1 MTSGTIWLGHRDGN
15 SNVGVPLDVRRLIE
29 SRLLVQA
36 NSGGGKSW
44 LLRRILEQTHGA
56 VQHLVIDPEGEFATL
71 REQHGYVVAAAGSG
85 GDCPVEPRS
94 AHLLA
99 RKLMELRVSAILDIY
114 ELKQHERIT
123 FVERFLTALVNL
135 PKKLWRPVLVV
146 VDEAHVFCPEKGK
159 ATSGAAVVDLATRG
173 RKRGMCAVLATQR
186 LSKLR
191 KDAAAELNNVLIGRT
206 GLDVDMAR
214 AGDALGLPSR
224 ADRLELRDLDPGE
237 FFAFGPAIADGK
249 GIHRLKVGQVQTSH
263 PTTGSRL
270 ATEPPP
276 PTDEI
281 KAVLSELASLPEAA
295 AQEARDIESLR
306 RDNASLKRRVRQLEK
321 AGGVDETEVARQVD
335 IATASLHADLNFER
349 SRSTGL
355 QELVVGW
362 EQYAD
367 DLDRASEALRSLQSQ
382 RPATTETIDERRR
395 EIPPARVGSTR
406 APPKSLHDV
415 PAGGSDRASDL
426 VANLSR
432 PQQAILDSL
441 ATLSAMGV
449 DPVKRTHVAAFAGA
463 SPRSSAFTNNLGRL
477 RSCGLIDYPGSGLV
491 SLTVNGRT
499 LAAPSVAV
507 SSLAALRDR
516 WFEMVTEPQARI
528 LRVVFAAWPAG
539 VGRHGLAAAADASPR
554 SSAFA
559 NNLGP
564 LRSLGLVTYLIAPD
578 GSERQVRASDDLFDA
593 VEMAS

>member
-1 MTSGTIWLGHRDGN
+1 MTD
-15 SNVGVPLDVRRLIE
+15 RLIE
-29 SRLLVQA
+29 LGLSAGGQTLRLDVSRLVETRLLVQA

-44 LLRRILEQTHGA
+44 LLRRLLEQTHGA
-56 VQHLVIDPEGEFATL
+56 IQHLVIDPEGEFATL
-71 REQHGYVVAAAGSG
+71 RERYGYVLASAGDG

-99 RKLMELRVSAILDIY
+99 RKLMEIRMSAVLDIY

-135 PKKLWRPVLVV
+135 PKKLWHPVLVV

-214 AGDALGLPSR
+214 AGDALGLPAR
-224 ADRLELRDLDPGE
+224 ADRLVLRDLDPGE

-249 GIHRLKVGQVQTSH
+249 GIHRLQVGDVQTSH

-295 AQEARDIESLR
+295 AKEAQDVERLR
-306 RDNASLKRRVRQLEK
+306 RDKASLRRRVRQLERTT
-321 AGGVDETEVARQVD
+321 GPDEAAVEA
-335 IATASLHADLNFER
+335 ATAALQADLDSER

-355 QELVVGW
+355 QEMVVGW

-367 DLDRASEALRSLQSQ
+367 DLDRASEALRSVQSQ
-382 RPATTETIDERRR
+382 RPD
-395 EIPPARVGSTR
+395 
-406 APPKSLHDV
+406 PPKSLDDRRHEIPRERVDTTPALGKSSHDD
-415 PAGGSDRASDL
+415 PASVGDRVTDPLSDL
-426 VANLSR
+426 TR
-432 PQQAILDSL
+432 PQQAILDGM
-441 ATLSAMGV
+441 ATLSVMGV

-477 RSCGLIDYPGSGLV
+477 RSCGLIDYPSSGLV
-491 SLTVNGRT
+491 SLTIDGRT
-499 LAAPSVAV
+499 VAAPTDALP
-507 SSLAALRDR
+507 SLDALRDR
-516 WFEMVTEPQARI
+516 WLGLVTDPQARI
-528 LRVVFAAWPAG
+528 LRIVFAAWPAG
-539 VGRHGLAAAADASPR
+539 IGRDGLAAAADASPR

-559 NNLGP
+559 NNLGR
-564 LRSLGLVTYLIAPD
+564 LRSLGLVTYLVAPD
-578 GSERQVRASDDLFDA
+578 GSERQVRASDDLFNA
-593 VEMAS
+593 AETLS

>member
-1 MTSGTIWLGHRDGN
+1 MPDQIDLGRHADGRTLQ
-15 SNVGVPLDVRRLIE
+15 LDVPHLIE

-44 LLRRILEQTHGA
+44 LLRRLLEQTHGA

-71 REQHGYVVAAAGSG
+71 RERYGYVLAAAGDG

-114 ELKQHERIT
+114 ELKQHERIA

-135 PKKLWRPVLVV
+135 SKRLWHPVLVV

-214 AGDALGLPSR
+214 AGDALGLPTR
-224 ADRLELRDLDPGE
+224 ADRMALRDLDPGE

-249 GIHRLKVGQVQTSH
+249 GIHRLQVGDVQTSH

-270 ATEPPP
+270 AIEPPP

-281 KAVLSELASLPEAA
+281 RAVLSELASLPEAA
-295 AQEARDIESLR
+295 VKEAQDVETLR
-306 RDNASLKRRVRQLEK
+306 RDNASLRRRVRQLERTTGP
-321 AGGVDETEVARQVD
+321 AETAVRQRVDAANAPLQ
-335 IATASLHADLNFER
+335 ADLDSER

-355 QELVVGW
+355 QEFVVGW

-367 DLDRASEALRSLQSQ
+367 DLDRAGEALRSVQSQ
-382 RPATTETIDERRR
+382 RPAAPDSLNEPER
-395 EIPPARVGSTR
+395 EIPRERVDTTAAPGKSPYDDPASV
-406 APPKSLHDV
+406 
-415 PAGGSDRASDL
+415 SDRQSDPLSDL
-426 VANLSR
+426 TR
-432 PQQAILDSL
+432 PQQAILNGL
-441 ATLSAMGV
+441 AVLHVMGV
-449 DPVKRTHVAAFAGA
+449 DPVKRTHAAAFAGA

-477 RSCGLIDYPGSGLV
+477 RSCGLIDYPASGMV
-491 SLTVNGRT
+491 CLTEDAGRAAAARVDAVPT
-499 LAAPSVAV
+499 LAV
-507 SSLAALRDR
+507 LRDR
-516 WFEMVTEPQARI
+516 WLELVIAPQARI
-528 LRVVFAAWPAG
+528 LRALFDRWPAAHE
-539 VGRHGLAAAADASPR
+539 RHDLAAEVEASPR

-559 NNLGP
+559 NNLGR
-564 LRSLGLVTYLIAPD
+564 LRSLGLITYITAD
-578 GSERQVRASDDLFDA
+578 AGERQVRASDDLFDA